1 MPELQQRVLD
11 NLVSDV
17 LFGSFLLLMSAYG
30 LYRLVKVWKV
40 SVVPPLVLLPFFL
53 GAGLVLYVPLS
64 PLYVRS
70 DGEFYQRWGYSL
82 AAAWLSGE
90 PMDSPQALWPGKG
103 LWPLIIGGFTAI
115 AGPVTITLVVFNA
128 LLLVLSAILL
138 QKATLL
144 LSGKSPRWSMVIV
157 FLSSSPFLL
166 WGPSLLREALFWLGV
181 ALGVL
186 ALSYASVHRY
196 RSASLAVGLSALVLL
211 GIRPDAGIVLIY
223 GFVAMLVFLF
233 GIAGRKRSPL
243 RAVATSVVLLS
254 FALSFP
260 TAFDSVR
267 EEVSGQSIL
276 NANKALAAENVT
288 TAFGSSSSSS
298 SSSSTTTSSEEFDYC
313 DSEVS
318 RLYLG
323 AALLCRAVVNLPYA
337 LFGPFYWE
345 YGAGAIWLIAG
356 ASTLHFLVLGGL
368 ATYYLVISKGRRW
381 PLLALLAVAAASMLM
396 FSSILTNYGILIRF
410 RAATEIMLIPLALSG
425 AIELLARWKS
435 SRRKVDSS
443 ETPKNV

>member
-1 MPELQQRVLD
+1 VPELQQRVLD

-17 LFGSFLLLMSAYG
+17 LLGSVFLLMSAYG

-40 SVVPPLVLLPFFL
+40 SLLPLSVLLPSFV
-53 GAGLVLYVPLS
+53 GAGLILYVPLS

-82 AAAWLSGE
+82 AATWLSGE

-115 AGPVTITLVVFNA
+115 AGPITITLVVFNT
-128 LLLVLSAILL
+128 LLIVLSAILL

-144 LSGKSPRWSMVIV
+144 WGGRSPRWSMVVV

-186 ALSYASVHRY
+186 ALSYASEHRY
-196 RSASLAVGLSALVLL
+196 RSALLAVGLSALVLL
-211 GIRPDAGIVLIY
+211 GIRPDAGIVLVY
-223 GFVAMLVFLF
+223 GFVAMLIFLF
-233 GIAGRKRSPL
+233 GILGRRRSLL
-243 RAVATSVVLLS
+243 RAFVTAIVVLSL
-254 FALSFP
+254 ALSFP

-267 EEVSGQSIL
+267 EGVSGQSIL
-276 NANKALAAENVT
+276 HANKSLAAEDVT
-288 TAFGSSSSSS
+288 TAFGPSSSS
-298 SSSSTTTSSEEFDYC
+298 SSEEFDYC
-313 DSEVS
+313 GSEFS
-318 RLYLG
+318 ELSLG
-323 AALLCRAVVNLPYA
+323 AAVLCRAVVNLPYA
-337 LFGPFYWE
+337 LFGPFHWE
-345 YGAGAIWLIAG
+345 YGPEAIWLIAG
-356 ASTLHFLVLGGL
+356 ASTLHFLGLSGL
-368 ATYYLVISKGRRW
+368 AAYYVIISKGRRW

-425 AIELLARWKS
+425 ALELVARWRS
-435 SRRKVDSS
+435 SRGKLESS
-443 ETPKNV
+443 ETTKNV